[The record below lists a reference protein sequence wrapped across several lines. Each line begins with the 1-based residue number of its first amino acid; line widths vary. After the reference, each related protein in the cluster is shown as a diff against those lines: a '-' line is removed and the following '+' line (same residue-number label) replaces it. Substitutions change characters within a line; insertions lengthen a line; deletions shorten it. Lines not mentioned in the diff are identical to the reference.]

1 METRKRLQPQPQQQE
16 SKLPKKEDKVKQKI
30 IKKIVEDD
38 EGEDN
43 EVVDQT
49 KQDSLSSI
57 FTMKP
62 TALAKLV
69 FPKVV
74 LDKWVRSGTGKHSDG
89 SQRLL
94 KIRDIWEL
102 TSPPVQCKNTVLPLT
117 DKHPCWICGEGIPTK
132 VTKKE
137 AGLAAQCEHILPIAQ
152 GVMLWSLY
160 NPDDKRKFIEDPDYK
175 KFISS
180 EYDWAHTV
188 CNQVKSSMV
197 LLSLSPDRSVQIDT
211 TKIKSLLSSI
221 FNSTRKDSG
230 PLREILKKKY
240 KKEEDFVNFQLG
252 NMEKK
257 LQPIVSFINAKL
269 KEFGSKLVVLSAYAN
284 LLGRIDKELDKIWYE
299 TDIQSSED
307 ISNAIYKA
315 DPVIVPLN
323 TEDQEVAKDEP
334 FSYVV
339 TPEERRAWTE
349 EDLQGAEILLNLRK
363 SPNSRFGGS
372 RRRKSKK
379 SRSKR
384 RKTYRKLRLF

>member
-1 METRKRLQPQPQQQE
+1 MEPRR
-16 SKLPKKEDKVKQKI
+16 SSRIV
-30 IKKIVEDD
+30 KKIVEDD
-38 EGEDN
+38 EDEDD
-43 EVVDQT
+43 EIIDPT
-49 KQDSLSSI
+49 KKDSLSSI
-57 FTMKP
+57 LTFKP

-69 FPKVV
+69 FPKDV
-74 LDKWVRSGTGKHSDG
+74 LDKWVHSGTGKRSDG

-102 TSPPVQCKNTVLPLT
+102 TSPPVQCNNTVLPLT
-117 DKHPCWICGEGIPTK
+117 NEHPCWICGEGIPK
-132 VTKKE
+132 RVTKKQ

-152 GVMLWSLY
+152 GVTLWSLY
-160 NPDDKRKFIEDPDYK
+160 NPDDKKKFIEDPSYRA
-175 KFISS
+175 FISS
-180 EYDWAHTV
+180 EYDWAHTI

-197 LLSLSPDRSVQIDT
+197 LLSLSEDKSVEIDH
-211 TKIKSLLSSI
+211 TKTESLLRSI

-230 PLREILKKKY
+230 PLKQKLKTKY
-240 KKEEDFVNFQLG
+240 RTADGFVRDRLVD
-252 NMEKK
+252 MEKK

-284 LLGRIDKELDKIWYE
+284 LLGRIDEKLDKIWHE
-299 TDIQSSED
+299 TNIQSSED
-307 ISNAIYKA
+307 ISNAITKA
-315 DPVIVPLN
+315 DPVIIPLN
-323 TEDQEVAKDEP
+323 TDDQEVAKDEP

-349 EDLQGAEILLNLRK
+349 EDFQVANALLNLRI
-363 SPNSRFGGS
+363 SPSSRFGGS